1 MTMTPTLLV
10 TGATGT
16 IGGDALAR
24 MLAADA
30 SLRAFVVV
38 RAPERWAAH
47 AAARGIDAAR
57 TEPVRGDLRKPGLG
71 LDRWTR
77 ARMLDSIDTVL
88 HAAGTTSFSQPL
100 ATARATNVEGTWEV
114 VRVAGE
120 ARRAVRFGFV
130 SSAFVAGRR
139 TGPVAERDTAGGAGW
154 VNAYEQS
161 KAEAESIVRG
171 YAGPWTIFRPST
183 VVYDAVHD
191 RIPQYNAVHRA
202 LRLCWHG
209 LAPMLPGAEDT
220 PIDVVTSD
228 YVAGAIAR
236 LLPRADLG
244 GRTVHLCAG
253 VGAMALGEL
262 IDRCWRSW
270 QRHDDWRRR
279 ALERPA
285 LASPATYRLF
295 ERGVMETGDDRLRR
309 VVASLAHFAPQLA
322 LPKIFETASA
332 DALLGQSAPP
342 VRSYWSALLDAL
354 RTTGWGTHPFRRA
367 A

>member
-1 MTMTPTLLV
+1 MTMAPTLFV

-24 MLAADA
+24 LLTADPE
-30 SLRAFVVV
+30 LRAFVLV
-38 RAPERWAAH
+38 RTPEHWAAH
-47 AAARGIDAAR
+47 AAARGIDPER
-57 TEPVRGDLRKPGLG
+57 TEAVRGDLRAPGLG

-77 ARMLDSIDTVL
+77 ARVLDSMDTVL

-100 ATARATNVEGTWEV
+100 AAARATNVEGTWEV
-114 VRVAGE
+114 TRLAGE

-139 TGPVAERDTAGGAGW
+139 TGLVAERDAAGGAGW

-171 YAGPWTIFRPST
+171 FAGPWTIFRPST
-183 VVYDAVHD
+183 VVYDAARARV
-191 RIPQYNAVHRA
+191 PQHNAVHRA

-220 PIDVVTSD
+220 PVDVVTSD
-228 YVAGAIAR
+228 YVAGAIAA
-236 LLPRADLG
+236 LLPRRDLG
-244 GRTVHLCAG
+244 GRTLHLCAG

-270 QRHDDWRRR
+270 QRDEAWRRR
-279 ALERPA
+279 ALEQPA

-295 ERGVMETGDDRLRR
+295 ERGVLETGDERLRR

-322 LPKIFETASA
+322 LPKIFETSGT
-332 DALLGQSAPP
+332 DALLGYGAPA
-342 VRSYWSALLDAL
+342 VRSYWSALLDTL
-354 RTTGWGTHPFRRA
+354 RATGWGAHGARRA